1 MGKQDGRD
9 RQVTTGPVDDST
21 ATVLHVDMDAFYA
34 SVELLD
40 HPELRGKPVI
50 VGHNSARSIVT
61 AATYEAR
68 AFGVNSALPMSIA
81 LRRCPHAI
89 VLEPHFERYTHYSK
103 IVMSIFDDITPRVER
118 LGIDE
123 AFLDVAGARAVFGT
137 PVQVAE
143 LIRARVRAET
153 GLVCSVGAA
162 ATKFV
167 AKLASGLSKPDGL
180 LVVPRDDTV
189 VFLHPLPVAKLW
201 GVGGKTE
208 DVLRSRGYNT
218 IGDLARAPVDVLARI
233 LGEAG
238 AQRLHDLAWG
248 IDPRVVHEGADEKSI
263 GHEMTFETD
272 VTDTDSASSATLC
285 ALLAARERASAGAG
299 NRDGVGSGLVAYT
312 STEAHSSV
320 IKAARI
326 AGIGDAQL
334 RVLPTRHDGTLAP
347 DALAA
352 AIASDHGRGQLPF
365 FCVATIGTTAR
376 NAVDPVA
383 KLGTICQ
390 QHGVWLHVDAAM
402 AGSAALC
409 PELRHHF
416 DGLEHADSYCFNPHK
431 WLFTNFDCDAFYVAD
446 RAALVRALG
455 ILPEYLRNSASDAG
469 AVIDYRD
476 WQIPLGRRFRALK
489 LWFVLRWYGAAGLR
503 DHLRRHMAWARSFAG
518 WVAADPDFELVGE
531 VPFSLVCFRHRAGD
545 AFNERLLSA
554 LNASGAL
561 YLSHALIEGRYTL
574 RLSVGGTHTEA
585 RHVEAAWRRICAV
598 CTELGA
604 G

>member
-103 IVMSIFDDITPRVER
+103 IVMSIFDDITPRVEQ

-143 LIRARVRAET
+143 LIRARVRVET

-180 LVVPRDDTV
+180 LVVPRDDTIA
-189 VFLHPLPVAKLW
+189 FLHPLPVGKLW

-208 DVLRSRGYNT
+208 DLLRARGYNT
-218 IGDLARAPVDVLARI
+218 IGDLAQAPVDVLARI

-238 AQRLHDLAWG
+238 AQRLHHLAWG

-272 VTDTDSASSATLC
+272 VTDT
-285 ALLAARERASAGAG
+285 E
-299 NRDGVGSGLVAYT
+299 
-312 STEAHSSV
+312 V
-320 IKAARI
+320 IKREL
-326 AGIGDAQL
+326 L
-334 RVLPTRHDGTLAP
+334 RM
-347 DALAA
+347 
-352 AIASDHGRGQLPF
+352 S
-365 FCVATIGTTAR
+365 
-376 NAVDPVA
+376 NAVAVRLRTA
-383 KLGTICQ
+383 GFVGRTIVLKL
-390 QHGVWLHVDAAM
+390 
-402 AGSAALC
+402 
-409 PELRHHF
+409 RF
-416 DGLEHADSYCFNPHK
+416 AD
-431 WLFTNFDCDAFYVAD
+431 FTTVTRSRTLTEPTD
-446 RAALVRALG
+446 
-455 ILPEYLRNSASDAG
+455 
-469 AVIDYRD
+469 
-476 WQIPLGRRFRALK
+476 LGRRIYDEVCEIFDTLGNSALASQRAERGNTASAP
-489 LWFVLRWYGAAGLR
+489 VR
-503 DHLRRHMAWARSFAG
+503 
-518 WVAADPDFELVGE
+518 LVG
-531 VPFSLVCFRHRAGD
+531 VRAEQLHD
-545 AFNERLLSA
+545 ASTAPLALWDESGGWREAEGVMDAASSKFGRGAVTPARLL
-554 LNASGAL
+554 
-561 YLSHALIEGRYTL
+561 
-574 RLSVGGTHTEA
+574 GTRGPERPRTGQ
-585 RHVEAAWRRICAV
+585 RD
-598 CTELGA
+598 
-604 G
+604 